1 MRIVVLHASDA
12 TETPVDPVLD
22 QVRAALAAA
31 GHDTALLPVDRDL
44 GQTIRVLTDD
54 KPDLVFNL
62 AESYSGA
69 SALEASVAG
78 LLNLLHLRYTG
89 SSPSGLMLAGDK
101 SISTLPSGNYTE
113 LVTGSAVSGPNATI
127 PARQTRIFV
136 AK

>member
-12 TETPVDPVLD
+12 TEPPVDPVLG
-22 QVRAALAAA
+22 QVLNALSGG
-31 GHDTALLPVDRDL
+31 GHDPSLLAVDKDL
-44 GQTIRVLTDD
+44 AQTIRALSGN

-62 AESYSGA
+62 AESYSGS

-101 SISTLPSGNYTE
+101 SIST
-113 LVTGSAVSGPNATI
+113 
-127 PARQTRIFV
+127 
-136 AK
+136 